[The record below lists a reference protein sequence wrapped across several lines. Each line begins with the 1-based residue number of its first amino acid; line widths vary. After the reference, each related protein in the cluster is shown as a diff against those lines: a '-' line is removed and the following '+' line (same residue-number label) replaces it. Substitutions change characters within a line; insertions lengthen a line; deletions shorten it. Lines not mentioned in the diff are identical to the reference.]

1 MKRGYT
7 LIEDEFNQNF
17 DKKISIQFIRQTLIK
32 KNLKK
37 KEVSD
42 SVTLEEKSNHTE
54 SVLNLFILFHQIV
67 IVLSGFKAG
76 VLSFTKVVDQQ
87 RNYDFQKFI
96 SFL

>member
-1 MKRGYT
+1 
-7 LIEDEFNQNF
+7 
-17 DKKISIQFIRQTLIK
+17 LIK

-76 VLSFTKVVDQQ
+76 VLSFTKVVD
-87 RNYDFQKFI
+87 
-96 SFL
+96 